1 MNTRS
6 WCAVM
11 ALVAGMATMAAADP
25 PKAGLD
31 SSQSKLGRPAVDSL
45 NLAVDQWYDAVLAG
59 DDGRARERE
68 KQLLK
73 SLLIDIDQAQE
84 RVRQLSSQLA
94 ADNQSVQMDS
104 ALHPLKDSLS
114 QLNETLQSKRVLV
127 DAITRTDAF
136 SNKYRLLGDYVGLL
150 RREVGLPKLKL
161 AVDKKSEAD
170 KN

>member
-11 ALVAGMATMAAADP
+11 AFVAGMATMAAADTL
-25 PKAGLD
+25 KAGPD
-31 SSQSKLGRPAVDSL
+31 SSQSKLARSAVDSL

-59 DDGRARERE
+59 DDGRVRERE
-68 KQLLK
+68 MQLLK

-94 ADNQSVQMDS
+94 ADNQSARIDS
-104 ALHPLKDSLS
+104 ALHPLKDSLV

-127 DAITRTDAF
+127 DAITSTDAF